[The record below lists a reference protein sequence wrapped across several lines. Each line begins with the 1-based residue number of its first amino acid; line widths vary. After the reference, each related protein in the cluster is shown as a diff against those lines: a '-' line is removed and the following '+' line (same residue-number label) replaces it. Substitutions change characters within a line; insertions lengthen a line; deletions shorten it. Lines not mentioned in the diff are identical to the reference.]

1 MLALQRVGA
10 VAAGAR
16 DLRAMLR
23 CDGIRLPGRAS
34 PKLMSA
40 DVALAAAVAFALFM
54 LAIGKV

>member
-1 MLALQRVGA
+1 MLALQREGA

-23 CDGIRLPGRAS
+23 GDGIRLRISAR
-34 PKLMSA
+34 PKLMGA
-40 DVALAAAVAFALFM
+40 ELALAAALAFALFM